1 MRQCAGQGN
10 CRQPNVFIERLWRS
24 IKYEEVYLH
33 AYESVGQARTGI
45 GRYIEFYN
53 TRRPHSSLQ
62 ARTPDVVYF
71 DSLPWPLVGD
81 NWFVRRIDSVV
92 LLPMLTCCL
101 T

>member
-1 MRQCAGQGN
+1 
-10 CRQPNVFIERLWRS
+10 

-81 NWFVRRIDSVV
+81 NLFVRRIDSVV